1 MHTSKLLS
9 YISPFL
15 SHMCR
20 INLYTTANINHKIL
34 TGETTD
40 QEQWK
45 GWEYMFAAGMLRHV
59 FYWEWWQSE
68 YQQSRS
74 EIKNNN
80 KRMVCWEDVC
90 HVCHWDVHASIE
102 VFFVGF
108 AGVVAECQ
116 QSRSEIKNKQTKK
129 NGLLGRCVTCL
140 LLGCTCLHWSVLC
153 RVCRNGVSSQDQ
165 RSRTKKRTVCRGDA
179 YHICHWDAHMLTL
192 KCVLWGFFRHGGRM
206 SAGEITDQKQRKG
219 HEDPALKVGLRPRF
233 VAFFF
238 PCILGGGVG
247 GGARSKSQGKWLTWF
262 ACTCVGLGFDLIFY
276 VWVLLHACVVLV
288 HCHLCWFLC
297 LVVSLC
303 LYWTAL
309 LACNKK
315 KRFSQNIV
323 QQKIIIRNRIM
334 FTFRG
339 PLVFWNRLVL
349 DFASAALSADCTRN
363 RWKSKKRRYARNV
376 NCRWAQRGAQRRF
389 EPTTTARIASQTT
402 GGLPPCT
409 MCHNFC
415 LVKIPWTIWFAP

>member
-1 MHTSKLLS
+1 MMIKLCHLCTLQNS
-9 YISPFL
+9 
-15 SHMCR
+15 SHMSVLSWVTCAES
-20 INLYTTANINHKIL
+20 IYTQMQTSTTKFWQERPQIKNSGKDGNICL
-34 TGETTD
+34 LLGCWD
-40 QEQWK
+40 
-45 GWEYMFAAGMLRHV
+45 V
-59 FYWEWWQSE
+59 FCWEWWQSE

-129 NGLLGRCVTCL
+129 NGLLGRCVTRL

-153 RVCRNGVSSQDQ
+153 RVCRNGVSSQAQ

-179 YHICHWDAHMLTL
+179 YHICHWDVHMLTL
-192 KCVLWGFFRHGGRM
+192 KCVLWVFFQAWWQNVSRRDHRSKTKKRPWRPCSQGG
-206 SAGEITDQKQRKG
+206 SKAKICGILFSL
-219 HEDPALKVGLRPRF
+219 H
-233 VAFFF
+233 
-238 PCILGGGVG
+238 LGGWGWG
-247 GGARSKSQGKWLTWF
+247 GGAGSKSQGKWLTWF
-262 ACTCVGLGFDLIFY
+262 ACTRVGLCFDLTFY
-276 VWVLLHACVVLV
+276 VWVLLHACIVLV

-315 KRFSQNIV
+315 TTFSQNIA

-339 PLVFWNRLVL
+339 P
-349 DFASAALSADCTRN
+349 
-363 RWKSKKRRYARNV
+363 
-376 NCRWAQRGAQRRF
+376 
-389 EPTTTARIASQTT
+389 
-402 GGLPPCT
+402 
-409 MCHNFC
+409 
-415 LVKIPWTIWFAP
+415 